1 MSSPAS
7 EALGLNDQICF
18 ALYNASRALTSYYRI
33 LLEPLGLTYPQYLAI
48 LALHEFGQSTVA
60 GLGEKLHLDSGTL
73 SPLLKRLEASGLVAR
88 ERSVDDERSVSVSLT
103 VEGRHL
109 HDRAADI
116 PDLICASTGLEVPDL
131 VELRTQIDALAAS
144 VRTMTAA

>member
-18 ALYNASRALTSYYRI
+18 ALYNASRALTSYYRV

-48 LALHEFGQSTVA
+48 LALDEFGPTSVA
-60 GLGEKLHLDSGTL
+60 GLGEQLHLDSGTL
-73 SPLLKRLEASGLVAR
+73 SPLLKRLETSGIVAR
-88 ERSVDDERSVSVSLT
+88 VRSAQDERSVEVSLT
-103 VEGRHL
+103 AEGKLLR
-109 HDRAADI
+109 DRAANI
-116 PDLICASTGLEVPDL
+116 PDLICASTGLEIPDL
-131 VELRTQIDALAAS
+131 VDLRSQVDALAAS